1 MRTRTM
7 AVFVLFTLL
16 FAVSVAAQESAES
29 AEDRAAINVIVKQ
42 YVAKI
47 SARDYAGAA
56 ALLHSPAAMRAD
68 DRRSLT
74 DSLSMIHTEFGG
86 IRSIHRFDDDPAYL
100 AGVGVGGGTLPY
112 WDRHP
117 ELAIREIG
125 TVYEKGDRGLVRF
138 SFGRID
144 DQWVLRK
151 VNYGVLATTP
161 ATLGKMKQFMERF
174 MSRGASEKK

>member
-1 MRTRTM
+1 MSARTKT
-7 AVFVLFTLL
+7 VHVLLTLL
-16 FAVSVAAQESAES
+16 LGLSVTAQETAEN
-29 AEDRAAINVIVKQ
+29 AADRGAINAIVKQ

-47 SARDYAGAA
+47 SSSDYAAAA
-56 ALLHSPAAMRAD
+56 ALFHSPAAMRAD

-74 DSLSMIHTEFGG
+74 DSLSMIHAELGG
-86 IRSIHRFDDDPAYL
+86 IRSLHRFDDDRRYL
-100 AGVGVGGGTLPY
+100 AGVGIGGGTLPY

-125 TVYEKGDRGLVRF
+125 TIYEKGDRGLVRF

-144 DQWVLRK
+144 DQWILRK

-161 ATLGKMKQFMERF
+161 ETLEKAKQFVHRF
-174 MSRGASEKK
+174 MSRADMQKK

>member
-1 MRTRTM
+1 MRTRTV
-7 AVFVLFTLL
+7 AVHVLFMLL
-16 FAVSVAAQESAES
+16 FAVPGSSQESGES
-29 AEDRAAINVIVKQ
+29 AADRAAINAIVKQ

-47 SARDYAGAA
+47 SSRDYAAAA
-56 ALLHSPAAMRAD
+56 ALFHSPAAMRAD

-74 DSLSMIHTEFGG
+74 DSLSMIHTELGG
-86 IRSIHRFDDDPAYL
+86 IRSIHRFDDDPEYL

-117 ELAIREIG
+117 ELAIREVG
-125 TVYEKGDRGLVRF
+125 TIFEKGERGLVRF

-144 DQWVLRK
+144 DQWILRK

-161 ATLGKMKQFMERF
+161 ATLGKMKQFVERF
-174 MSRGASEKK
+174 MSRGHPPKK